1 MTSHH
6 LEHTK
11 ELVVFLTYFF
21 AFLQQEKIVNNP
33 QDPRPRI
40 LASCFQ
46 LCYLIIL
53 KNINIE
59 HHKNNMSDLIVDFP
73 YKRNRRAVHFADK
86 AELYIVARHEN
97 NNVAR
102 HELWYTKYE
111 YYSMK
116 HDIRD
121 DVQRARS
128 TALQIGPFNY
138 WGNGDDDD
146 TSEESRDCWIGIAH
160 LLTPACMLEV
170 RTCRARCVY
179 AVLAKQASLS
189 PSTRFRWEDIA
200 LASFAQTRKAV
211 LRARELG
218 KLHQESI

>member
-1 MTSHH
+1 VICSCCFLLSTYHRVVISSSLKAEIQLKVGPRQ
-6 LEHTK
+6 LE
-11 ELVVFLTYFF
+11 
-21 AFLQQEKIVNNP
+21 IP
-33 QDPRPRI
+33 IP
-40 LASCFQ
+40 
-46 LCYLIIL
+46 IIL
-53 KNINIE
+53 SRLFSE
-59 HHKNNMSDLIVDFP
+59 TTPQMSDLIVDFP

-121 DVQRARS
+121 DVRRARS
-128 TALQIGPFNY
+128 KAAQSPPFNNSVY
-138 WGNGDDDD
+138 DDDD
-146 TSEESRDCWIGIAH
+146 DDDDDSSEEEKGFWIGIAH
-160 LLTPACMLEV
+160 LLRPACMLEV
-170 RTCRARCVY
+170 RTCRARCVF
-179 AVLAKQASLS
+179 AVLAKQAILS

-211 LRARELG
+211 LRARTLG
-218 KLHQESI
+218 KLHQKAI

>member
-1 MTSHH
+1 
-6 LEHTK
+6 
-11 ELVVFLTYFF
+11 
-21 AFLQQEKIVNNP
+21 
-33 QDPRPRI
+33 
-40 LASCFQ
+40 
-46 LCYLIIL
+46 
-53 KNINIE
+53 
-59 HHKNNMSDLIVDFP
+59 
-73 YKRNRRAVHFADK
+73 VHFADK
-86 AELYIVARHEN
+86 AELYIVERHEDSEEN
-97 NNVAR
+97 KVAR

-146 TSEESRDCWIGIAH
+146 TSEESRGCWIGIAH